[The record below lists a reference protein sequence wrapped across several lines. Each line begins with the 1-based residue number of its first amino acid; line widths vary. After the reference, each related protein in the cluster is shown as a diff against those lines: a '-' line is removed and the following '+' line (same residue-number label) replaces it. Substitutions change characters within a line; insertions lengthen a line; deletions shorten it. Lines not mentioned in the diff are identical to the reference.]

1 MRQEEF
7 LDKDLLPPLLKR
19 IYVPLAA
26 FRLSLFSR
34 QPGTA
39 EERMSLRRIMRS
51 TLPGTAAVLAAF
63 FFAGCAHTEEPSFFE
78 QMLSGTPGDEA
89 HGSRAIAPEL
99 RLTCSVGGAE
109 VLLDGVLQGYCM
121 DFERNGLPL
130 SDGMHNLEVRM
141 PGYLPYIATLEAG
154 RARMTLNIDLIK
166 IR

>member
-1 MRQEEF
+1 MRQEDFSE
-7 LDKDLLPPLLKR
+7 KDILPLLLKR
-19 IYVPLAA
+19 ICFPLAD
-26 FRLSLFSR
+26 FRPSFFPG
-34 QPGTA
+34 QYGTA
-39 EERMSLRRIMRS
+39 EKMRLRIMK
-51 TLPGTAAVLAAF
+51 TILLATAAVSALLV
-63 FFAGCAHTEEPSFFE
+63 FAGCAHTEEPSFFE

-99 RLTCSVGGAE
+99 RLSCSVGGAE
-109 VLLDGVLQGYCM
+109 VLLDGVLQGYCA

-130 SDGMHNLEVRM
+130 SDGMHDLEVRM